1 MEEIGGVSRRRR
13 RATAATVEGG
23 GNLLLENGDTFLL
36 EVSTLGNEQ
45 FILLEN

>member
-13 RATAATVEGG
+13 RAVAVAAETGG
-23 GNLLLENGDTFLL
+23 KLDLESGDSFLL